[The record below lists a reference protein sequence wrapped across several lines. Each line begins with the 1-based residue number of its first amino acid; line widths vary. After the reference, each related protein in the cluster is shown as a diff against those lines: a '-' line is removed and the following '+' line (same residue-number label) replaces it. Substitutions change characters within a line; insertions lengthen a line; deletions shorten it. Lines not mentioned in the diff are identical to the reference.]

1 MVNKNKFYMV
11 IAFLVGIMLGGI
23 SVNPTPSEK
32 PKERIV
38 EVEKIIEVEAECPA
52 DNTKQYE
59 ELIATYEEILVLAKE
74 GFDISA
80 EGIMA
85 VANSDYSEMER
96 LTVKMENLTKRIE
109 AKRAEIDSMR
119 IGL

>member
-1 MVNKNKFYMV
+1 
-11 IAFLVGIMLGGI
+11 
-23 SVNPTPSEK
+23 
-32 PKERIV
+32 
-38 EVEKIIEVEAECPA
+38 
-52 DNTKQYE
+52 
-59 ELIATYEEILVLAKE
+59 
-74 GFDISA
+74 
-80 EGIMA
+80 MA